1 MERYTPQ
8 AKEALSLAVGMA
20 ESLNHGYVGT
30 EHLLI
35 GLLQEGTGV
44 AARVLEE
51 NGVEESK
58 VVELVSQ
65 LISPNTSV
73 QMAENAAYTPRARR
87 VIENSYREA
96 VRFKAAQIGTEHILI
111 AILREGDCVAS
122 RLLNTMG
129 ISVQKLYIDL
139 LAAMGEDAP
148 SIKDEMQRGNSGKRG
163 SSTPALDSYSRNLT
177 QMALD
182 GKLDPVI
189 GREHEIQRVIQILS
203 RRTKN
208 NPCLIGEPGVGKTA
222 VVEGLAQRIAA
233 GDVPDTIADKRVMTL
248 DLSGMVAGSKYRG
261 EFEERIKKVIA
272 EVVEA
277 KDVLLFIDEIH
288 TIIGA
293 GGAEGALDASN
304 ILKPSLARGELQ
316 LIGAT
321 TINEYKKYIEKD
333 SALERRFQ
341 PVTVDEPSEEESIAI
356 LKGLRSRYEEHH
368 RVEITDD
375 ALEAAVKLSSRYIND
390 RFLPDKAIDLID
402 EAASKVRLSNYT
414 KPSKIKD
421 YEAQINDLEEEK
433 ESAIRDEAYEKAGDI
448 KKKQE
453 KLKEKIR
460 LTLEKWEKEK
470 ETRKL
475 VVGENEVADVVA
487 GWTKIPVKKLA
498 QEESERLKNLEGILH
513 ERVVGQ
519 EEAVT
524 AVSKAI
530 RRGRIGLK
538 DPKRPIG
545 SFLFLGPT
553 GVGKTE
559 LSKALAEAMFGT
571 ESSLIRVDMSEYMEK
586 HSVSKMIGSPPGYVG
601 YEEGGQLSEKVRRN
615 PYSVILFDEIEK
627 AHPDVFNILL
637 QVLDDGHITDAQ
649 GRKIDFKNTII
660 IMTSNAGAE
669 NIIAPKR
676 LGFGVATDAKAD
688 HEFMKGRVM
697 EEVKRLFKPEF
708 LNRIDEIIVFHQLT
722 KEHMKGIADIML
734 RGIEKRSKEQ
744 LGITLTVNE
753 AAKDL
758 LIDKGY
764 DDKYGARPLRRTI
777 QSLLEDKMAEE
788 ILDGKLKKGVN
799 VEVDCEEG
807 KLTFTVKKKAA
818 ARKKKA
824 QAADTASKPEA
835 KA

>member
-321 TINEYKKYIEKD
+321 TINEYRKYIEKD

-421 YEAQINDLEEEK
+421 YEAHIDDLEEEK

-571 ESSLIRVDMSEYMEK
+571 ESALIRVDMSEYMEK

-637 QVLDDGHITDAQ
+637 QVLDDGRITDAQ

-799 VEVDCEEG
+799 VEVGCEEG